1 MEEKSMSSY
10 EQIKLIDS
18 FGPIKE
24 IIKNDN
30 LLSNILSSNYDRH
43 MICFIFDKV
52 NKGLEKGEITSEDL
66 SLLRSGFLT
75 KQILNLPSEVQK
87 KGRNLYPFEIGDK
100 LNYMS
105 LIKDTETLN
114 ACYTND
120 TLLKQITETPNNENK
135 YWITSGTFL
144 NLPTETQVK
153 VSRKFL
159 ELGNIELA
167 SELMEIVESKLE
179 NKRHREANIE
189 HTSTRKM

>member
-144 NLPTETQVK
+144 NLPIETQVK
-153 VSRKFL
+153 ISRKFL

-167 SELMEIVESKLE
+167 SELMGIVESKLE